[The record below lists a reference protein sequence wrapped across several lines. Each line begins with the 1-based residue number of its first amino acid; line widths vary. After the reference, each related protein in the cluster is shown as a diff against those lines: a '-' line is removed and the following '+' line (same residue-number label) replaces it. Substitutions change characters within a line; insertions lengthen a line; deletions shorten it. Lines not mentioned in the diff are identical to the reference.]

1 MTNKDYFTSLLGF
14 SPGPNVAE
22 GALLD
27 AGITGGE
34 TYVSSNRAIMLPFVV
49 RVIRVLLST
58 ADTSNSVTG
67 FAIKY
72 DRAAI
77 SRLAAMYEEELN
89 EPLGPT
95 VRARNV
101 W

>member
-1 MTNKDYFTSLLGF
+1 MTNKEYFISLLGF
-14 SPGPNVAE
+14 APGPNVAE

-27 AGITGGE
+27 AGITGGDS
-34 TYVSSNRAIMLPFVV
+34 YVSANRAIMLPFVI
-49 RVIRVLLST
+49 RVIRILLST

-77 SRLAAMYEEELN
+77 ERLAVMYEN
-89 EPLGPT
+89 EVQEKTGPT
-95 VRARNV
+95 IRARNV